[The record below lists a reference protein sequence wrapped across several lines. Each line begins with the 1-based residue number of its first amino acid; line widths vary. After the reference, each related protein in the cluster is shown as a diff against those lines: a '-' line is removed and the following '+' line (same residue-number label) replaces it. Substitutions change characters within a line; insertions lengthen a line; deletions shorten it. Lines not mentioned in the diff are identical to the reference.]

1 MAETGTGGEVKTR
14 ALGPFPHVSVPVFIA
29 SAILILGFIV
39 FGAFFTELASD
50 VFPWLQT
57 QIVNKFGWLF
67 IIIVNIAL
75 VLSLY
80 LAFSRFGDI
89 RLGAQTE
96 QSEYSLFNWIAMLF
110 SAGIGV
116 GLLYWGVAEPL
127 YHYFSPPLQEPET
140 AAAAK
145 EAMVLSFMH
154 WGLHAW
160 AIYAMVGL
168 ALAYFHFRH
177 GLPLSIRSALYPII
191 GKKIYG
197 PLGHT
202 VDILAVFGTMFG
214 IVTTLGLGV
223 IQLNDGLETIFG
235 APNNTFVQIILI
247 AIITA
252 LAATS
257 VMMGLDDGI
266 RRLSAFNIWLT
277 FVLLAFAVIFGP
289 TLFIFDSFIENT
301 GNYVSEMITFGT
313 WAEAYSGTD
322 WQVNWTIFY
331 WAWWISWSPFVG
343 IFIARISRGRTI
355 REFILGVLFIPSAI
369 LFFWFTAFGGVAVE
383 MSLNG
388 DPGLIEA
395 TKESYGNTIFVL
407 MESYP
412 ITSVVQTLILVMIVV
427 WFVTSSDS
435 GSFVIDMLTAGGHD
449 DPPKIQRLFW
459 ASTEGAIAAI
469 LLAAGGL
476 NALQAAAVIAGF
488 PFAFV
493 LLLLM
498 WGLIRA
504 LGRDKLPLYRNEQF
518 YRNEEEAEAASPSP
532 FVDEKLLKGPPQ
544 LLGEQGQP
552 AE

>member
-1 MAETGTGGEVKTR
+1 MEQSEKELSVKTGS
-14 ALGPFPHVSVPVFIA
+14 LGPFPHVSRPVFIV
-29 SAILILGFIV
+29 SAVLILGFIL
-39 FGAFFTELASD
+39 FGALFTEVASE
-50 VFPWLQT
+50 VFPFLQNE
-57 QIVNKFGWLF
+57 IANKFGWVFVIL
-67 IIIVNIAL
+67 VNAAL
-75 VLSLY
+75 VMSFF

-96 QSEYSLFNWIAMLF
+96 KPEYSLFNWTAMLF

-127 YHYFSPPLQEPET
+127 YHFFAPPLQEPET
-140 AAAAK
+140 VAAAR

-160 AIYAMVGL
+160 AIYAIVGL
-168 ALAYFHFRH
+168 SLAYFHYRH
-177 GLPLSIRSALYPII
+177 GLPLSIRSALYPLI
-191 GKKIYG
+191 GKRIYG
-197 PLGHT
+197 PWGHT

-223 IQLNDGLETIFG
+223 IQVNDGLQMLFDIPTD
-235 APNNTFVQIILI
+235 PFVQIILI
-247 AIITA
+247 VIITA
-252 LAATS
+252 CAGVS

-277 FVLLAFAVIFGP
+277 FALLSFAVIFGP
-289 TLFIFDSFIENT
+289 TLSIFDHFVENT
-301 GNYVSEMITFGT
+301 GNYLSSLVDLGT
-313 WAEAYSGTD
+313 WVEAYSDTN
-322 WQVNWTIFY
+322 WQVDWTIFY
-331 WAWWISWSPFVG
+331 WAWWVSWSPFVG

-355 REFILGVLFIPSAI
+355 REFMLGIMFIPATI
-369 LFFWFTAFGGVAVE
+369 LFFWFTAFGGVAIE
-383 MSLNG
+383 MSLAG

-412 ITSVVQTLILVMIVV
+412 LTTFIQGLIVVMIVV

-459 ASTEGAIAAI
+459 VSTEGVIAAI

-476 NALQAAAVIAGF
+476 NALQAAAVVAGF

-493 LLLLM
+493 LFVLM

-504 LGRDKLPLYRNEQF
+504 LGRDKLPLYRNEQW
-518 YRNEEEAEAASPSP
+518 YRSEEEAEAASPSP
-532 FVDEKLLKGPPQ
+532 FVDEKLLKGPPR
-544 LLGEQGQP
+544 LLPEGENRG
-552 AE
+552 